1 MSSKVTGSILDVSL
15 FKRLMRY
22 VKPYRFTFLFVLIAA
37 ILISVFSTL
46 NPYLLKIT
54 VDDYITLKDYDG
66 MLVFISLM
74 AAVLFLEVFFQFSF
88 IYYANWLGQRVVY
101 DLRKD
106 LFRRMIGFRKTF
118 FDRSAVGR
126 LVTRAVND
134 IETIASIFSQGL
146 FIIIADVLK
155 MLFVI
160 VVMLSVSWQLS
171 LIVFAV
177 LPVILIATRKFQKSM
192 KFAFDEVR
200 TQVANLNTFVQERIS
215 GMQIVQL
222 FAREQKEY
230 ASFQQINK
238 KHKRAWLKTVWYN
251 SIFFPIAELSTSI
264 TIGLVVWYGG
274 LRVIADENGI
284 TLGSI
289 FLFIQLT
296 QMLFR
301 PLRQIAD
308 KFNTLQMG
316 MVAVQRVFAVMDTD
330 SNIADEG
337 DLEAKQI
344 KGEISFQN
352 VMFSYKENEPVI
364 NDISFDVDVG
374 ETIAIVGATGAGKST
389 IINLLSRFYDI
400 NQGVISFDGNNIKS
414 YKLSSLRNAIAVVLQ
429 DVFLFAD
436 TIYNNITLWNS
447 EISEEDVMQA
457 AKHIGIDR
465 FISKLPGKLQ
475 YDVKERGAMLSGG
488 QRQLIAFLR
497 AYVTNPSILVLD
509 EATSSVDGETEELIQ
524 IATDFLTKD
533 KTAIIIAHRLATI
546 QKADRII
553 VMDKGKIV
561 EMGTHEKLLKMD
573 GGFYQN
579 LQNAQ
584 LNKSQE
590 VVN

>member
-1 MSSKVTGSILDVSL
+1 MSSKVSGSILDVLL

-22 VKPYRFTFLFVLIAA
+22 VNPYRFTFLFVLIAA
-37 ILISVFSTL
+37 ILLSVFSTL

-66 MLVFISLM
+66 MLVFIGFM

-160 VVMLSVSWQLS
+160 VVMISVSWQLS
-171 LIVFAV
+171 LIIFAV

-222 FAREQKEY
+222 FVREQKEY

-330 SNIADEG
+330 SHITDEG

-400 NQGVISFDGNNIKS
+400 NQGVISVDGNNIKS

-436 TIYNNITLWNS
+436 TIYNNITLWDS
-447 EISEEDVMQA
+447 EISEEDVMEA
-457 AKHIGIDR
+457 AKYIGIDR

-475 YDVKERGAMLSGG
+475 YDVKERGSMLSGG

-524 IATDFLTKD
+524 IATDRLTKD

-584 LNKSQE
+584 LNKIQE
-590 VVN
+590 FVN

>member
-1 MSSKVTGSILDVSL
+1 MSSKVSGSILDVSL

-37 ILISVFSTL
+37 ILLSVFSTL

-66 MLVFISLM
+66 MLVFIGFM

-160 VVMLSVSWQLS
+160 VVMISVSWQLS
-171 LIVFAV
+171 LIIFAV

-222 FAREQKEY
+222 FVREQKEY

-330 SNIADEG
+330 SHIADEG

-400 NQGVISFDGNNIKS
+400 NQGVISVDGNNIKS
-414 YKLSSLRNAIAVVLQ
+414 YKLSSLRNAIAIVLQ

-436 TIYNNITLWNS
+436 TIYNNITLWDS
-447 EISEEDVMQA
+447 EISEKDVMEA
-457 AKHIGIDR
+457 AKYIGIDR

-546 QKADRII
+546 
-553 VMDKGKIV
+553 
-561 EMGTHEKLLKMD
+561 
-573 GGFYQN
+573 
-579 LQNAQ
+579 
-584 LNKSQE
+584 
-590 VVN
+590 

>member
-15 FKRLMRY
+15 FMRLMQFVR
-22 VKPYRFTFLFVLIAA
+22 PYKLTFVFVLTAA
-37 ILISVFSTL
+37 ILLSVFSTL

-54 VDDYITLKDYDG
+54 VDDYITLKDYAG
-66 MLVFISLM
+66 MQVFIGIM
-74 AAVLFLEVFFQFSF
+74 TGVLFLEVFFQFSF

-101 DLRKD
+101 DLRKE
-106 LFRRMIGFRKTF
+106 LFGKMIGFRMTF
-118 FDRSAVGR
+118 FDKSAVGR

-146 FIIIADVLK
+146 FMIIADLLK
-155 MLFVI
+155 MLIVI
-160 VVMLSVSWQLS
+160 GVMLSVSWKLS
-171 LIVFAV
+171 IIIFAV
-177 LPVILIATRKFQKSM
+177 LPMILLATRKFQKAM

-200 TQVANLNTFVQERIS
+200 TQVANLNSFVQERIS
-215 GMQIVQL
+215 GMRIVQL
-222 FAREQKEY
+222 FVREHQEY
-230 ASFQQINK
+230 QSFQEINE
-238 KHKRAWLKTVWYN
+238 KHKKAWLKTVWYN

-264 TIGLVVWYGG
+264 TIGLLVWYGG
-274 LRVIADENGI
+274 LSVISQGNGI

-316 MVAVQRVFAVMDTD
+316 MVAVQRVFNLMDTD
-330 SNIADEG
+330 SQIPDDG
-337 DLEAKQI
+337 FLEAKHI
-344 KGEISFQN
+344 KGEILFQN
-352 VMFSYKENEPVI
+352 VVFSYKKGETVI
-364 NDISFDVDVG
+364 NDISFDVYAG

-400 NQGVISFDGNNIKS
+400 DKGIISIDGKNIKS

-436 TIYNNITLWNS
+436 TIQNNISMWDSSITEE
-447 EISEEDVMQA
+447 EIMFA
-457 AKHIGIDR
+457 AKHIGIDN

-475 YDVKERGAMLSGG
+475 YNVKERGAMLSGG

-497 AYVTNPSILVLD
+497 AYVSNPSILVLD
-509 EATSSVDGETEELIQ
+509 EATSSVDRETEELIQ
-524 IATDFLTKD
+524 IATDRLTEG
-533 KTAIIIAHRLATI
+533 KTAIIIAHRLATV
-546 QKADRII
+546 QKADRIV
-553 VMDKGKIV
+553 VMDNGKIV
-561 EMGTHEKLLKMD
+561 EIGSHEELLQID

-579 LQNAQ
+579 LHNVQ
-584 LNKSQE
+584 LLQKQE
-590 VVN
+590 II

>member
-1 MSSKVTGSILDVSL
+1 MSSKVSGSILDVSL

-37 ILISVFSTL
+37 ILLSVFSIL

-66 MLVFISLM
+66 MLVFIGFM

-160 VVMLSVSWQLS
+160 VVMISVSWQLS
-171 LIVFAV
+171 LIIFAV

-222 FAREQKEY
+222 FVREQKEY

-330 SNIADEG
+330 SHIADEG

-352 VMFSYKENEPVI
+352 VVFSYKENEQVI

-400 NQGVISFDGNNIKS
+400 NQGVISVDGNNIKS

-436 TIYNNITLWNS
+436 TIYNNITLWDS
-447 EISEEDVMQA
+447 EISEEDVMEA
-457 AKHIGIDR
+457 AKYIGIDR

-524 IATDFLTKD
+524 IATDCLSKD

-553 VMDKGKIV
+553 VMDKGRIV
-561 EMGTHEKLLKMD
+561 EMGTHEKLSKVD

>member
-15 FKRLMRY
+15 FKRLLRY

-37 ILISVFSTL
+37 ILLSVFSTL

-66 MLVFISLM
+66 MLVFIGIM

-146 FIIIADVLK
+146 FMIIADVLK
-155 MLFVI
+155 MLVVI

-177 LPVILIATRKFQKSM
+177 LPVILIATRKFQKAM

-222 FAREQKEY
+222 FVREQKEY
-230 ASFQQINK
+230 ASFQQINE
-238 KHKRAWLKTVWYN
+238 KHKKAWLKTVWYN

-274 LRVIADENGI
+274 LRVIAEENGI
-284 TLGSI
+284 TLGAI

-330 SNIADEG
+330 SHIADEG
-337 DLEAKQI
+337 DLNAEQL

-352 VMFSYKENEPVI
+352 VVFSYKENEPVI
-364 NDISFDVDVG
+364 NDISFDVHAG

-400 NQGVISFDGNNIKS
+400 NQGVISVDGNNIKS
-414 YKLSSLRNAIAVVLQ
+414 YKLSSLRNAIALVLQ

-436 TIYNNITLWNS
+436 TIYNNITLWDS
-447 EISEEDVMQA
+447 EISEEDVMAA

-497 AYVTNPSILVLD
+497 AYVSNPSILVLD

-524 IATDFLTKD
+524 IATDRLTKD

-553 VMDKGKIV
+553 VMDQGKIV
-561 EMGTHEKLLKMD
+561 EMGTHEKLLKID

-584 LNKSQE
+584 LSKGQE